1 MIWIRLNAAKPTTRQ
16 KGRSIQRIFSWVL
29 ALLCLVAAALMLL
42 HLKPKESIPAYVFR
56 SPNTGSCAAA
66 SPMVQHQPLEGA
78 VNVNTAGVDELT
90 TIPGVG
96 PTLAQAIIE
105 ERITHGFFYYPEDLL
120 CVKGIGEKTLVKLL
134 PYVTLE

>member
-1 MIWIRLNAAKPTTRQ
+1 MIRLNAAEPAARQ

-56 SPNTGSCAAA
+56 SPNTGSRASA
-66 SPMVQHQPLEGA
+66 SPITRYQPMEGA

-90 TIPGVG
+90 IIPGVG
-96 PTLAQAIIE
+96 PTLAQAIID

-120 CVKGIGEKTLVKLL
+120 SVKGIGEKTLVKLL

>member
-29 ALLCLVAAALMLL
+29 ALLCLVAATLMLL
-42 HLKPKESIPAYVFR
+42 HLKPKESIPAYVIR
-56 SPNTGSCAAA
+56 SPNTGSRAAA

-90 TIPGVG
+90 AIPGVG